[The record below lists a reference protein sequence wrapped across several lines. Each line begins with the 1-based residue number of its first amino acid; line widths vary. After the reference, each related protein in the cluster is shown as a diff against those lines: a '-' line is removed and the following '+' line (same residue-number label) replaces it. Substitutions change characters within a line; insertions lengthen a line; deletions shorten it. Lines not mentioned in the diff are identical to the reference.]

1 MLHPHEPTTQK
12 KNKNKKP
19 KQTKNLIELRARPR
33 FRNRKTNAVAAVNTP
48 HKIRSFVAYPV
59 LPAVVAVVVFVMVL
73 VQMCHNLPNSISNY
87 TTFILPKPTNQQ
99 TTTTKKSASS
109 DFDDDIDFDPDDLTI
124 LLHFFRKL

>member
-1 MLHPHEPTTQK
+1 MLQPKKKQK
-12 KNKNKKP
+12 QKKP

-59 LPAVVAVVVFVMVL
+59 LPAVAAVVVMVL
-73 VQMCHNLPNSISNY
+73 VQMCHNLPKFDFKLHHIHPTKTNQ
-87 TTFILPKPTNQQ
+87 PTNHHQ
-99 TTTTKKSASS
+99 TKSASS